1 MFFAG
6 LDLSRKRLDVH
17 VVDVAGRTVL
27 ETAAPPDA
35 DGLRGLVERVEPLGA
50 VRAAI
55 ESMNGAR
62 FVHDRLERLGWEV
75 AIADAQKVK
84 GWRRWPARPT
94 ASMRGCWPSV
104 AAAIWCRRSG
114 CPTRRSGP
122 SANGRAGGCIWS
134 VIGCSSKTAC
144 TRR

>member
-6 LDLSRKRLDVH
+6 LDLGRERLDVH
-17 VVDVAGRTVL
+17 GVDVAGRTVL

-35 DGLRGLVERVEPLGA
+35 GGLRGLVERVEPLGP

-75 AIADAQKVK
+75 AIADAQKV
-84 GWRRWPARPT
+84 RLERAECDAMQP
-94 ASMRGCWPSV
+94 
-104 AAAIWCRRSG
+104 
-114 CPTRRSGP
+114 
-122 SANGRAGGCIWS
+122 GRD
-134 VIGCSSKTAC
+134 SS
-144 TRR
+144 